1 MQVNFNV
8 DENLL
13 VQNFAAWSSRF
24 LAAELGK
31 PAIVKVSCKPFHPI
45 KN

>member
-1 MQVNFNV
+1 MQVKFIV

-13 VQNFAAWSSRF
+13 VLNFAAWSSRF

-31 PAIVKVSCKPFHPI
+31 PAIVKSVMQTASS
-45 KN
+45 N